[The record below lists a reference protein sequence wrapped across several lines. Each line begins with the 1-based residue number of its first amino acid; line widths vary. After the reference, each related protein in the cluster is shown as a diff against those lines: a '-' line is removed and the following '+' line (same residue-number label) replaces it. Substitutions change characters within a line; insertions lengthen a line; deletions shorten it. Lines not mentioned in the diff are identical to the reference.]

1 MKKKQ
6 HAKDRREALWKER
19 KPEKDCPENV
29 QRTVSRPAVPFLPT
43 RISPEEQARIDAEET
58 KLFLHYLENAK
69 VVKEE
74 EEPVVRSKRSSS
86 FIPAMNLESGMPVV
100 DEAVSRMRLG
110 IQQMRSCGV
119 RVVKLIHGYGSTGTG
134 GRIRVGVR
142 AELDGMKRKKMIRD
156 YISGEHFGPFDESS
170 RKLVELNKNVAA
182 DPDYGRGNQGITIVW
197 I

>member
-6 HAKDRREALWKER
+6 HARDRREALRKDWKL
-19 KPEKDCPENV
+19 EKDCPENV
-29 QRTVSRPAVPFLPT
+29 QRTVSRPAVPSLPM

-58 KLFLHYLENAK
+58 KMFLHYLENAK

-86 FIPAMNLESGMPVV
+86 FIPVINLESGMPVV

-110 IQQMRSCGV
+110 IQQMRSSGV

-142 AELDGMKRKKMIRD
+142 SELDGMKRKKMIRD

-182 DPDYGRGNQGITIVW
+182 DPDYGRSNQGITIVW

>member
-1 MKKKQ
+1 MSKPMKKGTKIFLGILIACVLIGATFPMIITYSEISMV
-6 HAKDRREALWKER
+6 AKGLI
-19 KPEKDCPENV
+19 ENV
-29 QRTVSRPAVPFLPT
+29 GDFVDPIV
-43 RISPEEQARIDAEET
+43 
-58 KLFLHYLENAK
+58 
-69 VVKEE
+69 EE

-110 IQQMRSCGV
+110 IQQMRSSGI

-142 AELDGMKRKKMIRD
+142 SEMDGMKRKKMIRD

>member
-6 HAKDRREALWKER
+6 HARDRREALRKDW

-29 QRTVSRPAVPFLPT
+29 QRTVSRPAVPSLPM

-110 IQQMRSCGV
+110 IQQMRSSGV

-170 RKLVELNKNVAA
+170 RKLVELYKNVAL